1 MRQREKSMR
10 GRPSLDLSLQQVME
24 AVRQHR
30 QVMGAARVLGCSPS
44 YIHKRLKLAGLT
56 LVEVLES

>member
-1 MRQREKSMR
+1 MRQGEKSVR
-10 GRPSLDLSLQQVME
+10 GRPSLDLSLQQIME